1 MDSNREQL
9 KSWLRRVLAQTNLSA
24 TAVAKKSGVAQTTIT
39 RFLSNDDGPI
49 ISNRTVAKIENATG
63 VFVSSTPTTS
73 QAGFG
78 EIEGVPYSSQEDAT
92 TPINKAI
99 AALIDSRPAANPWVL
114 KTRAIEDAGYGF
126 DDIAI
131 VDLNEKPVPGDAVC
145 AQVYSWSEGR
155 ADTIFRLYEPPF
167 LVSASAAK
175 QFRKPHLV
183 DGDRVIVK
191 GVLTE
196 CIKRR
201 R

>member
-9 KSWLRRVLAQTNLSA
+9 RSWLRRVLAETNLTA
-24 TAVAKKSGVAQTTIT
+24 TAVARKSGVAQTTIT

-63 VFVSSTPTTS
+63 IFVSNMPSTAH
-73 QAGFG
+73 AGFG
-78 EIEGVPYSSQEDAT
+78 EVEGVPYTVEDDAS

-99 AALIDSRPAANPWVL
+99 AALIDGRPAADPWIL
-114 KTRAIEDAGYGF
+114 KTRAIEGAGYGF

-131 VDLNEKPVPGDAVC
+131 VDLNAKPAAGDAVC

-167 LVSASAAK
+167 LVSTSAAK

-183 DGDRVIVK
+183 DGDRVIIK

-196 CIKRR
+196 CIKLRR
-201 R
+201 